1 MKVLLFS
8 RTGDPDG
15 RVARCAEAVR
25 QPDSPVRVVEC
36 ADLLATVTGL
46 WRELRNS
53 GSALEELALV
63 GHGGPGWLTLG
74 DHVLT
79 AGSDA
84 LRVLTYLKDGGVL
97 HEATTV
103 VVLGCC
109 VGSSPPA
116 GDSASGDGELL
127 GLALRRRLGCT
138 IQLAVE
144 TIWEGDF
151 GTPGF
156 VARHKLRQ
164 QLSERCCGLAHLAES
179 AAEPRKWP
187 VRS

>member
-1 MKVLLFS
+1 M
-8 RTGDPDG
+8 
-15 RVARCAEAVR
+15 ARCVEAVR
-25 QPDSPVRVVEC
+25 QPGSPVCVLEC
-36 ADLLATVTGL
+36 ADLLATITSL
-46 WRELRNS
+46 WRDLHNS

-63 GHGGPGWLTLG
+63 GHGGPGWLMLG

-116 GDSASGDGELL
+116 NDSASGDGELL
-127 GLALRRRLGCT
+127 ALALRRRLGCT

-151 GTPGF
+151 GPPGF

-164 QLSERCCGLAHLAES
+164 QLSERCCGLAQLTET
-179 AAEPRKWP
+179 AAPP
-187 VRS
+187 PDAAVRS